1 MHYLSHYFFEIRLRI
16 LYGIAA
22 SILSLFVSYLYKYE
36 IFYLFSKPFLVFSNQ
51 FIFLDLTEGLYS
63 MIRIS
68 GIISIVT
75 TIPYIIY
82 QIWSFL
88 VPSYYLFE
96 RKKFNEFLIIF
107 GIVFVIEFF
116 FIYWIIFP
124 KFCEFLVSFEMK
136 SLLPNQENI
145 LVSIEFSP
153 RIESYI
159 KLTTQL
165 FSFLLFIFQ
174 FPLIFFI
181 LFLKKLITSYS
192 LCEQRKIYFFL
203 SILLSAF
210 LSPPDFLSQLLLSS
224 IIYIFYEF
232 IIFIGFF
239 LNK

>member
-16 LYGIAA
+16 IYTIIA

-68 GIISIVT
+68 GIISIIT

-88 VPSYYLFE
+88 IPSYYLYE
-96 RKKFNEFLIIF
+96 RQKFNKILMIF
-107 GIVFVIEFF
+107 GIAFCIEFF
-116 FIYWIIFP
+116 FIYWILFP
-124 KFCEFLVSFEMK
+124 KFCEFLVSFEIK
-136 SLLPNQENI
+136 SLISNHNNL

-181 LFLKKLITSYS
+181 LFIKKLISSYT
-192 LCEQRKIYFFL
+192 LCEQRKIYFFF
-203 SILLSAF
+203 SILVSALF
-210 LSPPDFLSQLLLSS
+210 SPPDFLSQLLLSS
-224 IIYIFYEF
+224 ILYIFYEF